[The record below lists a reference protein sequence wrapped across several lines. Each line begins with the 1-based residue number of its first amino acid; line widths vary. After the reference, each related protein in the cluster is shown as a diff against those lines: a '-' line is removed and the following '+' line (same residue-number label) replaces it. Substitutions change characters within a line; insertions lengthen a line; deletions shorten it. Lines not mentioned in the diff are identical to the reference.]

1 MAFLAL
7 LGFTADSGKIRVV
20 KDFNDEKHKQIP
32 GSPRKPTSSKPLSS
46 HPGVNTSVTGAETS
60 ISDLKEA

>member
-20 KDFNDEKHKQIP
+20 KDFSDEKHKQVP
-32 GSPRKPTSSKPLSS
+32 SSPKRPTSSKPSS
-46 HPGVNTSVTGAETS
+46 LLHPAVGVTNAEIS

>member
-32 GSPRKPTSSKPLSS
+32 GSPRKPSSSKPLSKHS
-46 HPGVNTSVTGAETS
+46 TISVTGAETS